1 MRGGLNTCPFL
12 LRRYDM
18 VTIDVSTKKYYD
30 LIIDG
35 KITFTY
41 TTAQIGANRVCRG
54 TEVRCH
60 STATQSS
67 MPYLNCIITDLKRT
81 DELEQVELTIAFME
95 YGEEKV

>member
-41 TTAQIGANRVCRG
+41 TTAQVGANRICRG

-60 STATQSS
+60 SDTQSS
-67 MPYLNCIITDLKRT
+67 MPYLNCVITDLKRT
-81 DELEQVELTIAFME
+81 DELEQGELTIAFME
-95 YGEEKV
+95 YGEEQV

>member
-1 MRGGLNTCPFL
+1 
-12 LRRYDM
+12 M

-41 TTAQIGANRVCRG
+41 TTAQVGANRICRG

-60 STATQSS
+60 SDTQSS

-81 DELEQVELTIAFME
+81 TELEQVEVTIAFME
-95 YGEEKV
+95 YGEEQV

>member
-1 MRGGLNTCPFL
+1 
-12 LRRYDM
+12 M

-41 TTAQIGANRVCRG
+41 TTAQVGANRICRG
-54 TEVRCH
+54 TEVRCY
-60 STATQSS
+60 SDTQSS

-81 DELEQVELTIAFME
+81 TELEQVELTIAFME
-95 YGEEKV
+95 YGEEQV